1 VLVVKPA
8 AFHYSRPAN
17 SLAAVQIL
25 SAPEWR
31 GQARILAGGQSLV
44 PSLSCRDARP
54 TMIVDIMACEDLG
67 KLTVTDDDLIVGA
80 RALQAEV
87 ERSSVASE
95 ACPLL
100 ADAIRWVAVPQIR
113 NRGTVVGSLAQANA
127 GAEIPVVAAALDAK
141 IERLDVTGRRN
152 MLDAATFFSGLSGA
166 AADPTDLLT
175 SVRFR
180 RLRANEGWGF
190 AEIQL
195 RPGHYAL
202 VCAAAVLEVS
212 EGRIATAG
220 LSIGGL
226 NGNPYR
232 ATDTEAF
239 AIGQDASSD
248 AWIIE
253 AARNAVA
260 ERPWPARADQHASAE
275 YRQAMAIVVARDA
288 LKSAIRRAY
297 SAPI

>member
-1 VLVVKPA
+1 
-8 AFHYSRPAN
+8 
-17 SLAAVQIL
+17 
-25 SAPEWR
+25 
-31 GQARILAGGQSLV
+31 
-44 PSLSCRDARP
+44 
-54 TMIVDIMACEDLG
+54 
-67 KLTVTDDDLIVGA
+67 
-80 RALQAEV
+80 
-87 ERSSVASE
+87 
-95 ACPLL
+95 
-100 ADAIRWVAVPQIR
+100 
-113 NRGTVVGSLAQANA
+113 
-127 GAEIPVVAAALDAK
+127 
-141 IERLDVTGRRN
+141 
-152 MLDAATFFSGLSGA
+152 
-166 AADPTDLLT
+166 LT

-202 VCAAAVLEVS
+202 VCAATVLEVS

-253 AARNAVA
+253 AARSAVE

-297 SAPI
+297 SAPIKMQG